1 MPGLALALLFVERA
15 DVSVVA
21 GAIVKYSGKQK
32 KVLHIITGLND
43 GGAEGVLTRLCL
55 HSKQAEHT
63 VISLMDA
70 GKYGPILTEAGVTVH
85 CLAMNPGKPSV
96 IKFFKLIRLI
106 KTEQPKVVQT
116 WMYHADLLGGIA
128 ARLAGVKRVFWG
140 VRHSTLEK
148 GKSTP
153 LTLWI
158 ARLCALL
165 SKWVPEK
172 IICCANR
179 ALTIHEDI
187 GHDASK
193 LLMIP
198 NGYDLLRFK
207 QDATEDAWLRNELG
221 FSADE
226 FVIGKVGRFD
236 PQKDHF
242 NLLQALALAAQQV
255 SVKCLL
261 VGKGLSPDNDA
272 LMARIAALGLEGRV
286 VLAGQRTDIPA
297 VMNALDLHVLS
308 SSFGEGF
315 PNVLAEAMA
324 CGTPCVSTNVG
335 DAMEILGDASLCC
348 PAQNPSALA
357 DLIIKMAKEWQKNPT
372 AWQARKK
379 ASAQRIASRFSIEGM
394 VDAYEACWF
403 GEKRSLT

>member
-1 MPGLALALLFVERA
+1 LEHFDVSGLA
-15 DVSVVA
+15 
-21 GAIVKYSGKQK
+21 GATVKDSGRRK

-55 HSKQAEHT
+55 HSKQVEHT

-70 GKYGPILTEAGVTVH
+70 GKYGPILTEAGLTVH

-96 IKFFKLIRLI
+96 FKFFKLIRLI
-106 KTEQPKVVQT
+106 KTEQPDVVQT

-140 VRHSTLEK
+140 IRMSNLEK

-153 LTLWI
+153 LTIWI

-172 IICCANR
+172 IICCANK
-179 ALTIHEDI
+179 ALIVHEDI
-187 GHDASK
+187 GYDVSK

-207 QDATEDAWLRNELG
+207 QDAVEGARLRNELG
-221 FSADE
+221 LGTEE
-226 FVIGKVGRFD
+226 FVVGNVGRFD
-236 PQKDHF
+236 PLKDHF

-272 LMARIAALGLEGRV
+272 LMARIAALGLEDRV
-286 VLAGQRTDIPA
+286 VLAGQRKDIPS

-308 SSFGEGF
+308 SSSEGF

-324 CGTPCVSTNVG
+324 CGTPCISTDVG
-335 DAMEILGDASLCC
+335 DALEILGDASLCC
-348 PAQNPSALA
+348 PAQNSPALA
-357 DLIIKMAKEWQKNPT
+357 DLIIKMAKEWQQNPT
-372 AWQARKK
+372 AWQARKI
-379 ASAQRIASRFSIEGM
+379 ANAQRIAARFSIESM

>member
-1 MPGLALALLFVERA
+1 
-15 DVSVVA
+15 
-21 GAIVKYSGKQK
+21 VKDSGKRE

-55 HSKQAEHT
+55 HSKQVEHA
-63 VISLMDA
+63 VISLMSA

-85 CLAMNPGKPSV
+85 CLSMRPGRPSV
-96 IKFFKLIRLI
+96 FKFFKLIRLI
-106 KTEQPKVVQT
+106 KTEQPDVVQT

-128 ARLAGVKRVFWG
+128 ARLSGVKRVFWG
-140 VRHSTLEK
+140 IRHSTLEK

-153 LTLWI
+153 LTLWV

-172 IICCANR
+172 IVCCANK
-179 ALTIHEDI
+179 ALTVHEDI
-187 GHDASK
+187 GYDASK
-193 LLMIP
+193 LLVIP

-207 QDATEDAWLRNELG
+207 KDAVKGAKLRSELG
-221 FSADE
+221 FSAGE

-242 NLLQALALAAQQV
+242 NFLQALVLATEQV
-255 SVKCLL
+255 GVRCLL
-261 VGKGLSPDNDA
+261 VGKGLSTDNDA
-272 LMARIAALGLEGRV
+272 LMARITALGLEDRV
-286 VLAGQRTDIPA
+286 VLAGQRADIPA

-308 SSFGEGF
+308 SAFGEGF

-324 CGTPCVSTNVG
+324 CGTPCISTNVG

-348 PAQNPSALA
+348 PAQNSPALA
-357 DLIIKMAKEWQKNPT
+357 ELIIKMAKEWQQDPT
-372 AWQARKK
+372 AWQARQVV
-379 ASAQRIASRFSIEGM
+379 SEQRIVARFSIENM
-394 VDAYEACWF
+394 VDAYENCWLN
-403 GEKRSLT
+403 EKRKLT

>member
-21 GAIVKYSGKQK
+21 GAIVKDSGKQK
-32 KVLHIITGLND
+32 KVLHIITGLSD

-70 GKYGPILTEAGVTVH
+70 GKYGPILTEAGITVH
-85 CLAMNPGKPSV
+85 CLGMNPGKPSV
-96 IKFFKLIRLI
+96 FKFFKLIRLI
-106 KTEQPKVVQT
+106 KTEQPDVVQT

-172 IICCANR
+172 IICCANK
-179 ALTIHEDI
+179 ALTVHEDI
-187 GHDASK
+187 GYDASK

-207 QDATEDAWLRNELG
+207 QYATEDAGLRNELG

-226 FVIGKVGRFD
+226 FAIGKVGRFD
-236 PQKDHF
+236 LQKDHF
-242 NLLQALALAAQQV
+242 NLLRALALAAQEV

-261 VGKGLSPDNDA
+261 IGKGLSPDNDA
-272 LMARIAALGLEGRV
+272 LMARIAALGLEDRV
-286 VLAGQRTDIPA
+286 VLAGQRKDIPS

-308 SSFGEGF
+308 SSSEGF

-324 CGTPCVSTNVG
+324 CGTPCISTNVG

-348 PAQNPSALA
+348 PAQDSRALA
-357 DLIIKMAKEWQKNPT
+357 DLIIKMAKVWQQDPT
-372 AWQARKK
+372 AWQARQM
-379 ASAQRIASRFSIEGM
+379 ASVQRIAARFSIEGM

-403 GEKRSLT
+403 SEKRGST